1 MVQSD
6 LSDELLDDIDLLL
19 DQVSELSCLDCNAA
33 SDLISYELEREGVD
47 HVRMCGSV
55 VQVRSGEAVFP
66 HCWIELANGQ
76 ILDVRLQ
83 KYFPYDEDAPHGRF
97 RSDGAYLY
105 RGSVAIDERIPEDLL
120 AAMAA

>member
-6 LSDELLDDIDLLL
+6 VSDDLLDDIDLLL
-19 DQVSELSCLDCNAA
+19 DQVSELSPLDCNASA
-33 SDLISYELEREGVD
+33 DLISYELEREGVD

-83 KYFPYDEDAPHGRF
+83 KYFPYTEGVPHGRF
-97 RSDGAYLY
+97 YFDEAYIY
-105 RGSVAIDERIPEDLL
+105 RASKAIDERIPEDLL
-120 AAMAA
+120 NTMAT